1 MSTFS
6 LVSVHGGHS
15 GSFCGHAD
23 DTLEQIVSRYAEL
36 KFEWVCLTEH
46 MPSEKL
52 SLIAPED
59 AASGFAPED
68 LQRRFDE
75 YFVEAT
81 RLKALYEGRMEIFV
95 GFETDAYSGYED
107 AIENLLARHD
117 FDMMV
122 GSVHHV
128 HDLLFDG
135 DLEDYARAI
144 ELSGSIQQL
153 YCDYFD
159 VQLELINRFEP
170 AVVGHFDLIRIHDA
184 EYMDRWNDP
193 KVRERAFRNLLRI
206 KELNLILDLNVRSLS
221 QGASEP
227 YLSKPLMGFAIANE
241 ISMVPGDDSH
251 GVESVGL
258 NIGQGV
264 EILVARGGSTTWTKP
279 SVRRQRSAMGC

>member
-23 DTLEQIVSRYAEL
+23 DVLEQIVSRYAEL
-36 KFEWVCLTEH
+36 GFEWVCLTEH
-46 MPSEKL
+46 MPSEQQ
-52 SLIAPED
+52 SLVAPED
-59 AASGFAPED
+59 AANGFEVED
-68 LQRRFDE
+68 LQCGFDE
-75 YFVEAT
+75 YFMEAT

-95 GFETDAYSGYED
+95 GFETDAYSGYEE

-135 DLEDYARAI
+135 EPEDYARAI
-144 ELSGSIQQL
+144 ELSGSIEQL

-170 AVVGHFDLIRIHDA
+170 TVVGHFDLIRIYDA
-184 EYMDRWNDP
+184 DYMDRWDIP
-193 KVRERAFRNLLRI
+193 EVRERAFRNLRRI
-206 KELNLILDLNVRSLS
+206 KKLNLILDLNVRSLGK
-221 QGASEP
+221 GASEP
-227 YLSKPLMGFAIANE
+227 YLSKPLMEFAIAQE
-241 ISMVPGDDSH
+241 IPMVPGDDSH
-251 GVESVGL
+251 GVASVGL
-258 NIGQGV
+258 NIRQGV

-279 SVRRQRSAMGC
+279 SVR